1 MRDALNAHQA
11 LADERAAEGVRWL
24 VAGEIEE
31 AETAD
36 DLIERI
42 HRH

>member
-11 LADERAAEGVRWL
+11 LADADASEGLRWL
-24 VAGEIEE
+24 VHGEIEE

-36 DLIERI
+36 GLIERI